1 MVHHRIWKLCERKS
15 HAHRP
20 PGPAQSRIKL
30 GLDDEALLAGQVDDL
45 RAITTNMSTNKPG
58 RRAERRAS
66 ITDAIMEGLN
76 EDFFDE
82 FAADDFDAQK
92 WAEQARARL
101 IVPIS

>member
-1 MVHHRIWKLCERKS
+1 
-15 HAHRP
+15 
-20 PGPAQSRIKL
+20 
-30 GLDDEALLAGQVDDL
+30 
-45 RAITTNMSTNKPG
+45 MSTNKGG